1 MSSSSGRF
9 ALPELLRYLL
19 RAVERIN
26 EDVGGL
32 SKNDFLAETRTGR
45 QIRDA
50 VVLNLGTMGEVADD
64 VRKRFPDFA
73 AAHTEIPFA
82 RIWDMRCHL
91 FHGYHSIDYQV
102 VWTTCR
108 STVPDL
114 EKQIRVALH
123 QLETAQE
130 K

>member
-1 MSSSSGRF
+1 MTAASGRF
-9 ALPELLRYLL
+9 GLAELLRFLL
-19 RAVERIN
+19 RAVERIG

-32 SKNDFLAETRTGR
+32 SKTEFLADTRSGR

-64 VRKRFPDFA
+64 IRKHFPDFA
-73 AAHTEIPFA
+73 TAHAEIPFA

-91 FHGYHSIDYQV
+91 FHGYHSIDYEV

-108 STVPDL
+108 EAVPEQVRAAIGHL
-114 EKQIRVALH
+114 QSS
-123 QLETAQE
+123 
-130 K
+130 